1 MNFFFGIKNSEFY
14 SEIQIPIF
22 QNRNPNPTT
31 NIKLFKAYAENNK
44 WIVEELKNNKINEN
58 FFLLNND
65 EVSNKDI
72 FFLAYKNDLDDF
84 DFIKLKNFNNFT
96 DTVPAY
102 RANFKI
108 IIKDGG
114 FSSYQSE
121 YPHSMIR
128 KRGTILSSVNSI
140 ANKDAE
146 KNYIFIKNIYEDPI
160 YENFTAYLVNIKN
173 RIIEDKI
180 EIKTNYTNS
189 FELKKS
195 LIKPEIFLVTK
206 NYIGIPIYVSVDK
219 KHVSFEHTH
228 PPHEYI
234 LSQNKFKK
242 ITDIKNEI
250 NEIVN

>member
-1 MNFFFGIKNSEFY
+1 M
-14 SEIQIPIF
+14 
-22 QNRNPNPTT
+22 
-31 NIKLFKAYAENNK
+31 
-44 WIVEELKNNKINEN
+44 
-58 FFLLNND
+58 
-65 EVSNKDI
+65 
-72 FFLAYKNDLDDF
+72 
-84 DFIKLKNFNNFT
+84 
-96 DTVPAY
+96 PAY